1 MLDLE
6 GSEDLLEKFQVIQNE
21 VDELWDVLNF
31 FNREKMDLEK
41 RNIIFEEREEVINK
55 VRKDENEGDQEKIV
69 LEVFIQFLE
78 NEVIQV
84 VVYDNEVFLELFFV
98 QFMFFDSENIQ
109 RVKDDVFNVQFE
121 LEKVKL
127 VNECLKVKL
136 RILMRKIKD
145 VKLEVGYEG
154 SKEEIVVELNK
165 VC

>member
-6 GSEDLLEKFQVIQNE
+6 GSEDLLEKFQVIQYE
-21 VDELWDVLNF
+21 VDELWDVLKF

-69 LEVFIQFLE
+69 FEVFIQFFE
-78 NEVIQV
+78 NEVIQI

-109 RVKDDVFNVQFE
+109 RVKDDLFNVQFE